1 MNQQETV
8 ATELKTASVS
18 LLFAINAIECG
29 DWVAAEQSM
38 VIFRCRLEP
47 AEKRTRTRSVAGPIT
62 LRSSDCDGGSCRHPS

>member
-29 DWVAAEQSM
+29 DWVAAEQRM
-38 VIFRCRLEP
+38 VDALQHSEVAMREIQAKNCEPPTP
-47 AEKRTRTRSVAGPIT
+47 AEDLEDEQAAG
-62 LRSSDCDGGSCRHPS
+62 